1 MNLKFVIMNS
11 YQANKLNKLKGKTM
25 NNMINVPV
33 EFVIDALQ
41 ARYDDVKQHWGNDA
55 SEALW
60 EQALDLVEE
69 CGLGSDIT
77 SPSAYVDNYLIN
89 GEFISKE
96 DNIEDWLH
104 KTSHDGCFEQLNYE
118 GDEYDQW
125 LDDNFDNFWQ
135 EYCQDNALIYNDEYA
150 CLSF

>member
-1 MNLKFVIMNS
+1 
-11 YQANKLNKLKGKTM
+11 M

-41 ARYDDVKQHWGNDA
+41 ARYDDVKDRWGNDA

-60 EQALDLVEE
+60 EQALQLVEE
-69 CGLGSDIT
+69 CGLGGNIT
-77 SPSAYVDNYLIN
+77 SPSIYVDNYLIN

-96 DNIEDWLH
+96 DNIEDWIGD
-104 KTSHDGCFEQLNYE
+104 TSFADV
-118 GDEYDQW
+118 DPDDID
-125 LDDNFDNFWQ
+125 LDDAWQ